1 MQNFS
6 SVLDAV
12 LPVFTLIGAG
22 LILRRLQWLTATA
35 DASLLR
41 LTVNLLIPCL
51 IFDSLLGN
59 GAVRQLGNVLLPP
72 LAGFCTV
79 ALGMGLGALAARLVP
94 EDQGTTRRTFA
105 FTVGVYNYGYIPLP
119 LAQSLFDRET
129 VAVLLVHNLGVEVAL
144 WTLGALLLS
153 VGRSATWWQR
163 LSTPPVLAI
172 PLTLTLNALGASW
185 VPDFLNRSAH
195 MLGQCAIPMGMVLI
209 GATIADHWG
218 ELATARGGR
227 VMGLAVVLRLGVL
240 PAVFLLAAGLL
251 PMSPELKRV
260 VLLQAAMP
268 AAVFPVVMARHYGGD
283 PATALRVVV
292 ATTACSLMTM
302 PAWIQLGLRWVQR

>member
-41 LTVNLLIPCL
+41 LTINVLIPCL

-59 GAVRQLGNVLLPP
+59 TAVRQVGNVLIPP
-72 LAGFCTV
+72 LMGFFTV
-79 ALGMGLGALAARLVP
+79 GLGAGLGILAARLVP
-94 EDQGTTRRTFA
+94 EQQGMTRRTFA
-105 FTVGVYNYGYIPLP
+105 FTVAVYNYGYIPLP

-129 VAVLLVHNLGVEVAL
+129 VAVLFVHNLGVEVAL
-144 WTLGALLLS
+144 WTLGAMLLS
-153 VGRSATWWQR
+153 ASRAGTWWQR
-163 LSTPPVLAI
+163 LATPPVLAI
-172 PLTLTLNALGASW
+172 PLTLVINALFADG
-185 VPDFLNRSAH
+185 VPAFLHRSAH
-195 MLGQCAIPMGMVLI
+195 LLGQCAIPMGMVLI
-209 GATIADHWG
+209 GATIADHLG
-218 ELATARGGR
+218 ELAVARGGR

-240 PAVFLLAAGLL
+240 PGVFLLVAALL
-251 PMSPELKRV
+251 PVSPELQRV
-260 VLLQAAMP
+260 MLLQAAMP
-268 AAVFPVVMARHYGGD
+268 AAVFPIVMTRHYGGD

-292 ATTACSLMTM
+292 ATTACSLITM
-302 PAWIQLGLRWVQR
+302 PLWIQLGLAWLER